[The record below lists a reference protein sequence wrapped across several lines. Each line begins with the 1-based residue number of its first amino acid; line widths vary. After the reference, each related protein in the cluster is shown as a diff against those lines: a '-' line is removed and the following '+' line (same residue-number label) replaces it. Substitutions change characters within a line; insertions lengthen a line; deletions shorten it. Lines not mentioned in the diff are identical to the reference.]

1 MPTSSN
7 LGQVYP
13 ITSANTVVPTGEIP
27 LIAPQ
32 AIANQIPY
40 IERVPQEAAGLP
52 QVTRT
57 AIFCTSPWLSQ
68 QPNVPIYAVSTAA
81 NQLQDTMPQRHAAI
95 NYYHVPLSSIF
106 GNPVTPSVALSPAV
120 VPTYRLNQQHEQ
132 QYIVPATRLAS
143 AYTAGHGYVFQQR
156 SRQAAHNNTN
166 NQAMAPIH

>member
-1 MPTSSN
+1 MLAQMYQQSFLSTPASQRGSANKNQYPWVPAGSREGADTMPTSSN

-106 GNPVTPSVALSPAV
+106 GNPVTPSVVSLCLLPFK
-120 VPTYRLNQQHEQ
+120 PLCKF
-132 QYIVPATRLAS
+132 I
-143 AYTAGHGYVFQQR
+143 
-156 SRQAAHNNTN
+156 
-166 NQAMAPIH
+166 